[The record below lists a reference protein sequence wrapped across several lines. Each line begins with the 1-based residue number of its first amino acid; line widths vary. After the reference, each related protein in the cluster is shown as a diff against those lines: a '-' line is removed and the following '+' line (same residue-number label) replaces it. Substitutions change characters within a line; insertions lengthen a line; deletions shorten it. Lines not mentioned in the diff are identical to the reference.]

1 VAVMDSYVK
10 NMWNN
15 AKPVNFKNI
24 QVPL

>member
-1 VAVMDSYVK
+1 MDSYAK

-15 AKPVNFKNI
+15 AKPVNLKNI